1 MIDLRGRLCDPRAVM
16 RKLAFATLILA
27 ASACG
32 EWHPPTIHP
41 ATPIPPYPDA
51 LVKKKG
57 PASGDESAFG
67 ALSDRIL
74 DQWLA
79 DDPSFG
85 RNLGLHA
92 WDGKIADYSPEG
104 LKARVER
111 LKKQRADLAA
121 VDKSKLTAD
130 EALDHAILLG
140 QTDLFLFRLDE
151 LSDPKKRPQFYDEL
165 FGVNAYLDRD
175 YAPIEDRVK
184 ALLTHEEAALKQV
197 KYVLSNLERPL
208 SKPIVET
215 AIKVYKGYAEY
226 LRGDVAKL
234 TKGVGTQEFQAKLT
248 QTNNALAAEADKIVD
263 HLKKDELPKADNK
276 THILGPDRFKK
287 LIKVQEG
294 LDVPLAD
301 LEKMAEE
308 NLAANKKAFEEL
320 AKVKKVKLTPT
331 KAETIF
337 EDATKLM
344 EASRKFVI
352 DNKIVTIPSEDQ
364 AVIKETPPFM
374 RWNSAFL
381 SQPGP
386 YEPKATTAFYY
397 ITKPDP
403 KWPKKEQLEYLMP
416 YGVLLS
422 TTVHE
427 VYPGHFLQG
436 LFIKRAPTRA
446 QKMLG
451 AYSFIEGWAHYIEQ
465 MMIEEGFGR
474 DRPESHMG
482 QLSDALLRN
491 CRFVASIGIH
501 TKGMTLAQ
509 AERRFIADCKQDK
522 ATAREQAIRGTF
534 DPGYFAY
541 TLGKVQI
548 LALREEAKKKLGKG
562 FSLQR
567 FHDALLAHGSPPVPL
582 IRDRVLADIGR

>member
-1 MIDLRGRLCDPRAVM
+1 M

>member
-1 MIDLRGRLCDPRAVM
+1 MIDLRGLLCDPRAVM

-51 LVKKKG
+51 LAKKKG
-57 PASGDESAFG
+57 ASSSESSTFG

-184 ALLTHEEAALKQV
+184 ALLAHEEAALKQV
-197 KYVLSNLERPL
+197 KYIISNLERPL

-352 DNKIVTIPSEDQ
+352 DKKIVTIPSDDQ

-465 MMIEEGFGR
+465 MMIEEGFGS

-509 AERRFIADCKQDK
+509 AEKRFITDCKQDK

-548 LALREEAKKKLGKG
+548 LALREEAKKKLGQG

-582 IRDRVLADIGR
+582 IRDRVLADIAR